1 MGQSSK
7 KKNVWMIDSG
17 CSRHMTGDASLFLK
31 LGNKAT
37 GSVTFANNESAKV
50 IGKGCVGKENTII
63 IKNALL
69 VDGVKFN
76 LLSVSQLCDSNFD
89 VSFYA
94 DKCIISHKSSALSIS
109 GFRANNVYYVD
120 FDDVKGDIVCMSSMV
135 DDVDL
140 WHRRLGHASIE
151 LLSKLNRNEHVRGL
165 PNLKY
170 EKGKLCDACQLGKL
184 HRSSFNAKPV
194 ISTKYVLELLHLD
207 LFGEM
212 DVVSLGGSKYVFV
225 VVDDYSRYTWV
236 IFLSNKSD
244 AFNEFAKLCRRIQN
258 EKRLAIKEIRSDHGG
273 EFENSSFTN
282 WCDKYGIHHNFSAP
296 RTPQQNG
303 VVERKNRTL
312 QEMARTMLNEHN
324 LPKYFWGHAVD
335 TACHVLN
342 RVYLRPTLNKTPYE
356 LWNGRAPNISYFK
369 VFGSKCYILN
379 TKDKLGKFDAKSTEG
394 IFMGYS
400 SHSRAY
406 VVYNKTDKCLQESI
420 HVSFDETNPFAKKAH
435 DDDDEV
441 VEIVKHNL
449 PEPVKEVEEQVEA
462 NQELQ
467 EVVDVEQ
474 ESHDTSNQIPE
485 RTHDDLPKTWKV
497 PKDHPMEQI
506 IGSPSKGVTTRSG
519 INHVCFHSAFVSQI
533 VPVNVKEALNDPEW
547 VLSMQKELEQF
558 ERNQV
563 WHLVEKPIDRTI
575 IGTKWVFRNKLDE
588 AGVILLNKSR
598 LVVQGFT
605 QIEGVDFE
613 ETFAPVA
620 RLESIRIILAFASY
634 MDFKLHQMDVKSAF
648 LNGVLE
654 EEVYVKQPPGFEDF
668 KYPNHVFKLDKAL
681 YGLKQA
687 PRAWYERLSKH
698 LLAHGFNKGKIDSTL
713 FLKTKGKH
721 IIVVQ
726 IYVDDIIFG
735 STNDALCKEFSD
747 MMTNEFEMSMMGE
760 LNFFLG
766 LQVRQMKEGIFVSQ
780 SKFSK
785 ELLKKYD
792 MSDAKEIS
800 TPMATATKLD
810 KDEQGKAVN
819 ETMYRGM
826 IGSLLYLT
834 ASRPDIMFAVC
845 LCARF
850 QACPKESHLKAVKR
864 ILRYVKGTIDFGL
877 WYPKSSHFDLIGY
890 SDADF
895 AGCTLD
901 RNSTSGTC
909 HFLGPCL
916 TSWSSKKQNSVAL
929 STAEAE
935 YVAVGNCVAQV
946 LWMKQTL
953 EDFGVL
959 CDHIPVLCDN
969 TSAIN
974 IAKNPIQHSRT
985 KHIEIRHHFIR
996 DHVSKGN
1003 IALDFVGTNDQ
1014 LADIFTKPL
1023 ADAQFCKIRREL
1035 GMLDYASL

>member
-1 MGQSSK
+1 M
-7 KKNVWMIDSG
+7 
-17 CSRHMTGDASLFLK
+17 F
-31 LGNKAT
+31 
-37 GSVTFANNESAKV
+37 V
-50 IGKGCVGKENTII
+50 I
-63 IKNALL
+63 
-69 VDGVKFN
+69 VD
-76 LLSVSQLCDSNFD
+76 
-89 VSFYA
+89 Y
-94 DKCIISHKSSALSIS
+94 
-109 GFRANNVYYVD
+109 
-120 FDDVKGDIVCMSSMV
+120 
-135 DDVDL
+135 
-140 WHRRLGHASIE
+140 
-151 LLSKLNRNEHVRGL
+151 
-165 PNLKY
+165 
-170 EKGKLCDACQLGKL
+170 
-184 HRSSFNAKPV
+184 
-194 ISTKYVLELLHLD
+194 
-207 LFGEM
+207 
-212 DVVSLGGSKYVFV
+212 
-225 VVDDYSRYTWV
+225 YSRYTW
-236 IFLSNKSD
+236 IILLANKSD
-244 AFNEFAKLCRRIQN
+244 AFDEFAKLCRKLQN
-258 EKRLAIKEIRSDHGG
+258 EKNLAIKEIRSDHGG
-273 EFENSSFTN
+273 EYENSSFKT
-282 WCDKYGIHHNFSAP
+282 WCEKYGIHHNFSAP

-303 VVERKNRTL
+303 VVERKNRTI
-312 QEMARTMLNEHN
+312 QEMCRTMLNEHN

-342 RVYLRPTLNKTPYE
+342 RVYLRPSLNKTPYE

-406 VVYNKTDKCLQESI
+406 IVYNKIDKCMQESI
-420 HVSFDETNPFAKKAH
+420 HVSFDETNPFTKKV
-435 DDDDEV
+435 DDENEV
-441 VEIVKHNL
+441 VEVVKRM
-449 PEPVKEVEEQVEA
+449 PSDESDKEKEVQEEP
-462 NQELQ
+462 Q
-467 EVVDVEQ
+467 EVVELEQ
-474 ESHDTSNQIPE
+474 EPQDTDDHLHG
-485 RTHDDLPKTWKV
+485 RTHDDLPKAWKSV
-497 PKDHPMEQI
+497 RDHPMEQI
-506 IGSPSKGVTTRSG
+506 IGSPSKGVTTRSSL
-519 INHVCFHSAFVSQI
+519 NLLCFHSAFVSQI
-533 VPVNVKEALNDPEW
+533 VPNNIKEALGDPEW

-558 ERNQV
+558 ERNKV

-588 AGVILLNKSR
+588 NGVILLNKSR
-598 LVVQGFT
+598 LVVQGYN

-620 RLESIRIILAFASY
+620 RLESIRMILAFASH
-634 MDFKLHQMDVKSAF
+634 MDFKLYQMDVKSAF
-648 LNGVLE
+648 LNGFLE

-668 KYPNHVFKLDKAL
+668 ENPNHVFKLDKAL

-698 LLAHGFNKGKIDSTL
+698 LIANGFNKGKIDSTL

-721 IIVVQ
+721 LIVVQ

-735 STNDALCKEFSD
+735 STNDELCKEFSD
-747 MMTNEFEMSMMGE
+747 MMTSEFEMSMMGE
-760 LNFFLG
+760 LKFFLG
-766 LQVRQMKEGIFVSQ
+766 LQVKQMKEGIFICQ
-780 SKFSK
+780 NKFAK
-785 ELLKKYD
+785 ELLKKYG
-792 MSDAKEIS
+792 MNDAKAIG

-810 KDEQGKAVN
+810 KDEQGKPVN
-819 ETMYRGM
+819 ETKYRGM

-850 QACPKESHLKAVKR
+850 QACPKETHLKAVKH
-864 ILRYVKGTIDFGL
+864 ILRYVKGTTDFGL
-877 WYPKSSHFDLIGY
+877 WYPKSSHFDLIGF

-901 RNSTSGTC
+901 RKSTSGTC

-953 EDFGVL
+953 EDFGLLYENVP
-959 CDHIPVLCDN
+959 ILCDN

-996 DHVSKGN
+996 DHVSRGSIELK
-1003 IALDFVGTNDQ
+1003 FVGTKDQ

-1023 ADAQFCKIRREL
+1023 AEDQFCRIRREL
-1035 GMLDYASL
+1035 GMLDLSSL